1 MMLFFFDSYN
11 YEFIFTNNSCERSSF
26 LFKESEYDVA

>member
-11 YEFIFTNNSCERSSF
+11 YEFIFTNNSCEKS
-26 LFKESEYDVA
+26 SEYDVD